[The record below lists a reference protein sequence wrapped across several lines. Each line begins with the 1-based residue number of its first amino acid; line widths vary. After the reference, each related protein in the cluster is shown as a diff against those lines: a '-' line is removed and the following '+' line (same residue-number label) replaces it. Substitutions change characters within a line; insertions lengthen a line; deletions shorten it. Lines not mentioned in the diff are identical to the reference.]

1 MYAKIQGRTLT
12 SLYVGL
18 DAEMNSEAIIQSDN
32 ATLPGTTKDKLWLLS
47 ESEVNTLFE
56 ITTSLCMTSTYGGT
70 ASSAASWWL
79 RSLLHTLLT
88 V

>member
-1 MYAKIQGRTLT
+1 M
-12 SLYVGL
+12 
-18 DAEMNSEAIIQSDN
+18 
-32 ATLPGTTKDKLWLLS
+32 PGTTKDKLWLLS